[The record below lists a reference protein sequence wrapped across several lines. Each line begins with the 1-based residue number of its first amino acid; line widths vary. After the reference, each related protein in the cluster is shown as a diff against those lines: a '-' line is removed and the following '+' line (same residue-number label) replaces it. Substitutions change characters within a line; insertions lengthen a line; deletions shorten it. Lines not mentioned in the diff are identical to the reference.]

1 MGYED
6 FSSCLHVS
14 LHLER
19 HVAFRDDRQ
28 TALEHMELDNRWD
41 IQEIARVEI
50 EGGKTGRGQGR
61 DGV

>member
-6 FSSCLHVS
+6 FSSCLHVA

-28 TALEHMELDNRWD
+28 KVLEQKELDNRWD
-41 IQEIARVEI
+41 IQEIGKVEI
-50 EGGKTGRGQGR
+50 VGGKTGRGQGR
-61 DGV
+61 DGE